1 MASSRSRVDR
11 SLASLLRAAS
21 EWPAS
26 AHHSG
31 CLRLAGALH
40 RIELWTYDGRW
51 QVMTSAAAPGQDVPA
66 GMLGEQSVD
75 GADDDAAVVAAE
87 LDQQEEPPEKIIIVN
102 GRLGDGNV
110 LAAVLAEQPPQL
122 APFGDSEA
130 SSPAT
135 LHECVD
141 AVAPLLHFK
150 VDADVG
156 IEAAAD
162 AVPQARE
169 PDAYAVNAAHGACL
183 A

>member
-1 MASSRSRVDR
+1 
-11 SLASLLRAAS
+11 
-21 EWPAS
+21 
-26 AHHSG
+26 
-31 CLRLAGALH
+31 
-40 RIELWTYDGRW
+40 
-51 QVMTSAAAPGQDVPA
+51 MTSAAAPGQDVPA

-150 VDADVG
+150 VQTRTRSTRRMPFGDSEASSPATLHECVDAVAPLLHFKVDADVG